1 MFTISRISPSG
12 IKTTYC
18 YDIGRLAWAEEV
30 VNVVVIHAFPLEGG
44 TDAGVDPPTWRAGIL
59 AKHPELTTSVDPL
72 AVVIKTPPG
81 LPAARWRLV
90 SFWDTGKEPDL
101 QLRSLKIPAAV
112 VDELELPFLS

>member
-44 TDAGVDPPTWRAGIL
+44 TDAGVDPQPGAL
-59 AKHPELTTSVDPL
+59 AS
-72 AVVIKTPPG
+72 
-81 LPAARWRLV
+81 LP
-90 SFWDTGKEPDL
+90 SI
-101 QLRSLKIPAAV
+101 RS
-112 VDELELPFLS
+112 